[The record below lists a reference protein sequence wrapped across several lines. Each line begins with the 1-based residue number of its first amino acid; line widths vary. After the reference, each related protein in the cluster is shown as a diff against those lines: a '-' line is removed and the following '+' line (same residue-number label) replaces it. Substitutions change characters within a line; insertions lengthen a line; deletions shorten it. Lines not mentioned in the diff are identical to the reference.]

1 MADARGQ
8 SQRTH
13 QTGSSRIRWERA
25 VNCPY
30 CDLPRSRQECIDE
43 NMARGVLPA
52 CACGPRD
59 DASKA
64 VKRRFRKW
72 LASEALLHAPSHQA
86 DNPRKD

>member
-1 MADARGQ
+1 M
-8 SQRTH
+8 
-13 QTGSSRIRWERA
+13 
-25 VNCPY
+25 NCPY

-72 LASEALLHAPSHQA
+72 LAGANCGNEATNRVGGRGYDL
-86 DNPRKD
+86 